1 MDDLI
6 TQTLYSAEGV
16 LCKFAVAYAR
26 LALLERMS
34 ARQRERR
41 KYNIGETVRMV
52 DCRGI
57 SSSASFD
64 SVCV

>member
-1 MDDLI
+1 M
-6 TQTLYSAEGV
+6 
-16 LCKFAVAYAR
+16 CKFAVAYAR